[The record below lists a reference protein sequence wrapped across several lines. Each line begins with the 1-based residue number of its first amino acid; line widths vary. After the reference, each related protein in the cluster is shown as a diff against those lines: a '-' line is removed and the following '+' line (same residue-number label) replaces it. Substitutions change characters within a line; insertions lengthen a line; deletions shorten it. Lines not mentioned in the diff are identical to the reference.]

1 MREKLT
7 ENGKD
12 NTMTPQVH
20 RTSKSAQTRDAAH
33 AEQIALALMG
43 VGNLNGHQLVDAATW
58 DRSDA
63 PCALG
68 RDVIL
73 AAMSATRP
81 PVSITIDQVI
91 THGKAGTVSG
101 RLTRDGSGTHLFC
114 HIIRFT
120 TTQRRDIAQLV
131 SFEHIER

>member
-1 MREKLT
+1 
-7 ENGKD
+7 
-12 NTMTPQVH
+12 MTPRVH

-43 VGNLNGHQLVDAATW
+43 VGDLNAGQLVDAATW
-58 DRSDA
+58 ERSDA
-63 PCALG
+63 PCAVG

-73 AAMSATRP
+73 AAVSAIHP

-91 THGKAGTVSG
+91 IHGKAGTVSG

-120 TTQRRDIAQLV
+120 TAKRDDIGQLV
-131 SFEHIER
+131 SFEHLER